1 LTVDAGHGGEQSRVM
16 PSPFDGAGEPYRG
29 PRFRGPIIAAIVCIV
44 VIALIW
50 LAYIA
55 AVDMLPPGTVPE
67 PPRF

>member
-1 LTVDAGHGGEQSRVM
+1 M

-29 PRFRGPIIAAIVCIV
+29 SRFRGWIVVGIVCLV
-44 VIALIW
+44 VIAIIW
-50 LAYIA
+50 LAYSA

>member
-1 LTVDAGHGGEQSRVM
+1 MVGEQSRVM

-50 LAYIA
+50 LAYSA

>member
-1 LTVDAGHGGEQSRVM
+1 M

-50 LAYIA
+50 LAYSA